1 MTSAP
6 LRFGLVGTGYWAR
19 IAHAPALASAE
30 GIELTAVWGRDP
42 QAAAALAKAHGAA
55 GYQDVAAFLAA
66 VDGVAFAV
74 PPDVQAPIAATAARA
89 GKHLLLEKPLAT
101 TEAGADDLVEAVT
114 QGQVASVVFFTLRF
128 QTAIRAWLADVTA
141 RGGWSGGLAWW
152 FGSSLLESSPFNTP
166 WRRDKGALWDL
177 APHLIALLWAAL
189 GPVASVTADAG
200 PVDVSHLILHHQGGA
215 SSTVYRVAE
224 RRRGGRGLRGVLGGS
239 SGRSAAPP
247 AADDPLPPLR
257 TALAE
262 LAANIR
268 AGRTEHPC
276 DVRFGRDVGHVIVEA
291 QRQIDQWRTDPRR
304 TDSAAAGRPGG
315 RVGGDRDERVASVA
329 GLAGTHHAPR

>member
-30 GIELTAVWGRDP
+30 GIELAAVWGRDP
-42 QAAAALAKAHGAA
+42 QAAAALAEAHGAT
-55 GYQDVAAFLAA
+55 GYQDIAAFLAA

-74 PPDVQAPIAATAARA
+74 PPDVQAPIAASAARA

-101 TEAGADDLVEAVT
+101 TEAGADDLVDAIT
-114 QGQVASVVFFTLRF
+114 QSQVASVVFFTLRF
-128 QTAIRAWLADVTA
+128 QSAIRAWLTDVTA

-166 WRRDKGALWDL
+166 WRRDKGALWDI
-177 APHLIALLWAAL
+177 APHVIALLWAAL
-189 GPVASVTADAG
+189 GPVTSVTADAG
-200 PVDVSHLILHHQGGA
+200 PVDASHLILHHQGGA
-215 SSTVYRVAE
+215 SSTVTVSQN
-224 RRRGGRGLRGVLGGS
+224 GGEAAGGFEAFLWGS
-239 SGRSAAPP
+239 SGRSAAPEG
-247 AADDPLPPLR
+247 ADDPLPPLR

-276 DVRFGRDVGHVIVEA
+276 DVRFGRDVGRVISEA
-291 QRQIDQWRTDPRR
+291 QRQMDQRRID
-304 TDSAAAGRPGG
+304 
-315 RVGGDRDERVASVA
+315 
-329 GLAGTHHAPR
+329 